1 MIVVY
6 DEAGNI
12 LYSRKGEAI
21 PPRLRS
27 GLRVLKVSEGTRVR
41 IQNQKVDVK
50 AQRLVPMDQS
60 AIMQRERSVNVGWS
74 KLRGELDS

>member
-21 PPRLRS
+21 PPRLRP
-27 GLRVLKVSEGTRVR
+27 GLRVLKVNDGTRVR